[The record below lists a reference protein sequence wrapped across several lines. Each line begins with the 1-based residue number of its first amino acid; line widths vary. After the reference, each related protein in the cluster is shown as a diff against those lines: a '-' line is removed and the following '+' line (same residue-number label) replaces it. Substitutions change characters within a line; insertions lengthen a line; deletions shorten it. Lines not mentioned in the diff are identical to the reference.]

1 MTKDEFLALY
11 EKCQTGQCTAEDIQR
26 LEHYKDEFELK
37 ELPWLPEMGE
47 RDEVKLELLNTLRSK
62 IIPNDRSPR
71 KLPAKW
77 SIAASILIFMSVGIV
92 VLFNKEQKQ
101 VTVADHFARK
111 TAVKTAITPGS
122 NKAILILANG
132 NMIDLDGSDKGLV
145 SKQGAAQVTKLSNGK
160 LVYNAESKAEKG
172 NQVAYNTIATPR
184 GGQYQLTLADGTM
197 VWLNAASSLKFPTT
211 FTGKE
216 RLVELTGEAYFEVAK
231 NKSMPFKV
239 VANGVN
245 VNVLGTHFNV
255 MAYQDE
261 SVVKTTLLEGSVRL
275 EKDNMEAMLIP
286 GEQGLIKEGASA
298 FKVREVKVDDIV
310 AWKNGLF
317 SFENENIRTIMRQ
330 VSRWYDVDI
339 DCEGE
344 LGKQNFGGSVS
355 RFKDI
360 SYLLKTLELTGT
372 VHFKINGRRIT
383 VMP

>member
-1 MTKDEFLALY
+1 MTNDEFLALY
-11 EKCQTGQCTAEDIQR
+11 EKCQTGKCTAEDIQR

-37 ELPWLPEMGE
+37 ELPWLPEMGD
-47 RDEVKLELLNTLRSK
+47 RDEVRTELLNTLRSR
-62 IIPNDRSPR
+62 ITPDDISPR
-71 KLPAKW
+71 KFPFRW
-77 SIAASILIFMSVGIV
+77 VIAASLLVFLSVGLV

-101 VTVADHFARK
+101 VTVADHFAQK

-132 NMIDLDGSDKGLV
+132 NMVDLDGSDKGLV
-145 SKQGAAQVTKLSNGK
+145 SKQGAAEVRKLSKGK
-160 LVYNAESKAEKG
+160 LVYNAEPKAKNG
-172 NQVAYNTIATPR
+172 SQVAYNTIATPR

-211 FTGKE
+211 FSGKE

-275 EKDNMEAMLIP
+275 EKDEITAMLIP
-286 GEQGLIKEGASA
+286 GEQGLIKQGGNA

-339 DCEGE
+339 DYEGQ
-344 LGKQNFGGSVS
+344 LSKQNFGGSVS

-372 VHFKINGRRIT
+372 VHFKVNGRRIT